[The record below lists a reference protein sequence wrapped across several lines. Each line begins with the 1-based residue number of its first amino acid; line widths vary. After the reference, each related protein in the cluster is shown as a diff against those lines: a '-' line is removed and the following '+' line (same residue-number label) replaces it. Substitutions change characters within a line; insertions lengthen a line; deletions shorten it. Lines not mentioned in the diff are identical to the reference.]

1 MPAPL
6 PPTELLGSERAVV
19 LVSCVLSCVG
29 SSLLLCSHALWPELR
44 TRPRQL
50 LLYLSLADLL
60 SALSYFYGVL
70 QDFDR
75 TSWDCVLQGALSTFA
90 NTSSFFWTMAIA
102 LYLYLTI
109 VRGSPTGTG
118 LLCCFHAVS
127 WGVPLGITVA
137 AVALKKIGYDASNV
151 SVGWCWVNLD
161 AEDRVLWMLLT
172 GKVWEIL
179 AYVTLPVLYIL
190 IKKHISRAHAALSE
204 YRPILSGA
212 PAFQPR
218 TSIADKK
225 LILIPVIFIF
235 LRIWSTVRFILTLC
249 NSPAVQNSVLVV
261 LHSTIN
267 QALDCSEHSH
277 KKMTILLALVA
288 LISGFGS
295 SFQYGY
301 NVSVINSPA
310 PYMQDFYNQTY
321 LERTGVPMNSGFQTL
336 LWSLTVSMFPLGGFF
351 GSLLVWPMVNN
362 CGRKGTLLINNLF
375 SIAAAILMGTSELA
389 KTFEAIIL
397 SRFIM
402 GIYAGLASNVVP
414 MFLGEMSPRNLR
426 GAIGIVP
433 QLFITVGILVAQILG
448 LNSIL
453 GNAEGWPV
461 LLGLTGIPSLI
472 QLLTLPFFPE
482 SPRYLLLQKGNE
494 EQARRA
500 LRRLRGWDDVD
511 DEIEEM
517 FQEGQSEKEE
527 GQFSVLSLCTFRG
540 LRWQLIS
547 IIVMMMGQ
555 QLSGVNG
562 VFYYA
567 DRIFESAGVPSNSI
581 QYVTVSIGA
590 INVVMTSLAVFIVES
605 LGRRILLLAGF
616 ALCCASCAVL
626 TLALNLQ
633 TTVSWMSYLSI
644 ACVIVYIIGHAVGPS
659 PVPSVM
665 ITEMFLQSSR
675 PAAFMVGGSVHWL
688 SNFTVGLVF
697 LYMEAGLGPYS
708 FLIFCAICLATAL
721 YIFFIVP
728 ETKNKTFMEINRIMA
743 KRNKVEIQENKEEL
757 KDFRTAP
764 GGLVE
769 RTMSSSSQL

>member
-1 MPAPL
+1 
-6 PPTELLGSERAVV
+6 
-19 LVSCVLSCVG
+19 
-29 SSLLLCSHALWPELR
+29 
-44 TRPRQL
+44 
-50 LLYLSLADLL
+50 
-60 SALSYFYGVL
+60 
-70 QDFDR
+70 
-75 TSWDCVLQGALSTFA
+75 
-90 NTSSFFWTMAIA
+90 
-102 LYLYLTI
+102 
-109 VRGSPTGTG
+109 
-118 LLCCFHAVS
+118 
-127 WGVPLGITVA
+127 
-137 AVALKKIGYDASNV
+137 
-151 SVGWCWVNLD
+151 
-161 AEDRVLWMLLT
+161 
-172 GKVWEIL
+172 
-179 AYVTLPVLYIL
+179 
-190 IKKHISRAHAALSE
+190 
-204 YRPILSGA
+204 
-212 PAFQPR
+212 
-218 TSIADKK
+218 
-225 LILIPVIFIF
+225 
-235 LRIWSTVRFILTLC
+235 
-249 NSPAVQNSVLVV
+249 
-261 LHSTIN
+261 
-267 QALDCSEHSH
+267 
-277 KKMTILLALVA
+277 KMTILLALVA

-321 LERTGVPMNSGFQTL
+321 LDRTGAPMNSGFQTL

-453 GNAEGWPV
+453 GNAEGEALAGDFAGGSTGVGLLTVVPLLSGWPV

>member
-1 MPAPL
+1 
-6 PPTELLGSERAVV
+6 
-19 LVSCVLSCVG
+19 
-29 SSLLLCSHALWPELR
+29 
-44 TRPRQL
+44 
-50 LLYLSLADLL
+50 
-60 SALSYFYGVL
+60 
-70 QDFDR
+70 
-75 TSWDCVLQGALSTFA
+75 
-90 NTSSFFWTMAIA
+90 
-102 LYLYLTI
+102 
-109 VRGSPTGTG
+109 
-118 LLCCFHAVS
+118 
-127 WGVPLGITVA
+127 
-137 AVALKKIGYDASNV
+137 
-151 SVGWCWVNLD
+151 
-161 AEDRVLWMLLT
+161 
-172 GKVWEIL
+172 
-179 AYVTLPVLYIL
+179 
-190 IKKHISRAHAALSE
+190 
-204 YRPILSGA
+204 
-212 PAFQPR
+212 
-218 TSIADKK
+218 
-225 LILIPVIFIF
+225 
-235 LRIWSTVRFILTLC
+235 
-249 NSPAVQNSVLVV
+249 
-261 LHSTIN
+261 
-267 QALDCSEHSH
+267 
-277 KKMTILLALVA
+277 KMTIPLALVA
-288 LISGFGS
+288 LISAFGS

-321 LERTGVPMNSGFQTL
+321 LDRTGVPMNSGFQTL

-362 CGRKGTLLINNLF
+362 CGRKGTLLINNIF
-375 SIAAAILMGTSELA
+375 SISAAILMGTSELA
-389 KTFEAIIL
+389 KTFEAIII

-448 LNSIL
+448 LHSIL

-461 LLGLTGIPSLI
+461 LLGLTGIPSLL
-472 QLLTLPFFPE
+472 QLLMLPFFPE

-494 EQARRA
+494 EQARKA
-500 LRRLRGWDDVD
+500 LQRLRGWDDVD

-590 INVVMTSLAVFIVES
+590 INVVMTLLAVFIVES
-605 LGRRILLLAGF
+605 LGRRILLLTGF

-644 ACVIVYIIGHAVGPS
+644 GCVIVYIIGHAVGPS

-757 KDFRTAP
+757 KDFCTAP
-764 GGLVE
+764 DRLVE
-769 RTMSSSSQL
+769 RTTTSSSQP

>member
-1 MPAPL
+1 
-6 PPTELLGSERAVV
+6 
-19 LVSCVLSCVG
+19 
-29 SSLLLCSHALWPELR
+29 
-44 TRPRQL
+44 
-50 LLYLSLADLL
+50 
-60 SALSYFYGVL
+60 
-70 QDFDR
+70 
-75 TSWDCVLQGALSTFA
+75 
-90 NTSSFFWTMAIA
+90 
-102 LYLYLTI
+102 
-109 VRGSPTGTG
+109 
-118 LLCCFHAVS
+118 
-127 WGVPLGITVA
+127 
-137 AVALKKIGYDASNV
+137 
-151 SVGWCWVNLD
+151 
-161 AEDRVLWMLLT
+161 
-172 GKVWEIL
+172 
-179 AYVTLPVLYIL
+179 
-190 IKKHISRAHAALSE
+190 
-204 YRPILSGA
+204 
-212 PAFQPR
+212 
-218 TSIADKK
+218 
-225 LILIPVIFIF
+225 
-235 LRIWSTVRFILTLC
+235 
-249 NSPAVQNSVLVV
+249 
-261 LHSTIN
+261 
-267 QALDCSEHSH
+267 
-277 KKMTILLALVA
+277 KMTIPLALVA

-321 LERTGVPMNSGFQTL
+321 LDRTGVPMNSGFQTL

-362 CGRKGTLLINNLF
+362 CGRKGTLLINNFF
-375 SIAAAILMGTSELA
+375 SISAAILMGTSELA
-389 KTFEAIIL
+389 KTFEAIII

-426 GAIGIVP
+426 GAVGIVP

-453 GNAEGWPV
+453 GKAEGWPV

-494 EQARRA
+494 EQARQA
-500 LRRLRGWDDVD
+500 LQRLRGCDDVD

-567 DRIFESAGVPSNSI
+567 NRIFESAGVDSNSI

-590 INVVMTSLAVFIVES
+590 INVVMTLLAVFIVES

-616 ALCCASCAVL
+616 VLCCASCAIL

-644 ACVIVYIIGHAVGPS
+644 GCVIIYIIGHALGPS

-757 KDFRTAP
+757 KDFCTGP
-764 GGLVE
+764 GRMVE
-769 RTMSSSSQL
+769 RTMISSSQL